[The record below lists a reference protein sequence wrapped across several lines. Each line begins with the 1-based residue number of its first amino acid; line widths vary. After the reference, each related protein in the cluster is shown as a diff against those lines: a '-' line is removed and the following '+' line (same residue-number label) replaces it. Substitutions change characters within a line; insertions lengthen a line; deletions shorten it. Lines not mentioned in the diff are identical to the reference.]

1 MSLMYWLSRPRKIE
15 EAKDVETF
23 SAALQGRASEI
34 FAKCLLPRC
43 IASVDGRAVQETQK
57 SMKPQKR
64 KGDCSCETSPSGSPI
79 SRRSGSATRSRH
91 RHPGIL
97 RDLRA
102 RAHFPVLSR
111 YHIRRKSFPGSIP
124 ASGFPNAL
132 ESRCRAS
139 RFSRFRFLRLED
151 FSSVGFDNSPE
162 PCEYKALPNIFPCGN
177 SSPIVKKMT
186 SREYRLD
193 AMPLDNPKYDVAIS
207 FLHQYL
213 PLAQPLSIRKIAAA
227 MKLANGTVAKLV
239 KQAA

>member
-1 MSLMYWLSRPRKIE
+1 VRGNWAGPVLSILFPVLATVMSLMYWLSRPRKIE

-102 RAHFPVLSR
+102 RAYFPVLSR

-139 RFSRFRFLRLED
+139 RFSRFRFLRLE
-151 FSSVGFDNSPE
+151 G
-162 PCEYKALPNIFPCGN
+162 LG
-177 SSPIVKKMT
+177 
-186 SREYRLD
+186 
-193 AMPLDNPKYDVAIS
+193 
-207 FLHQYL
+207 Q
-213 PLAQPLSIRKIAAA
+213 
-227 MKLANGTVAKLV
+227 
-239 KQAA
+239 